1 MSIFQKPNRVLST
14 ETLRFTQQQG
24 KNTDTVYDGLGG
36 HAKGDEFV
44 FPKLDKFKKLTK
56 KKNLSASAASVA
68 KKLKPDPSNLKLD
81 AFLL

>member
-68 KKLKPDPSNLKLD
+68 KKHKPDPSNLKLD